1 MLWHNNGF
9 YLWMD
14 NKRNDNVVDRMT
26 EIFVVLHDNS
36 DELVAIFWKEE
47 DYNEYMEE
55 HSIFSDLTGR
65 RVIL

>member
-1 MLWHNNGF
+1 
-9 YLWMD
+9 
-14 NKRNDNVVDRMT
+14 MT
-26 EIFVVLHDNS
+26 EIFVVLHNNS
-36 DELVAIFWKEE
+36 DELVAIFLNEE